1 MSMIN
6 DRGDGDENG
15 DENDDDNDDHGDSV
29 IHFVSKSHSQSVS
42 QSVSQTVSQSVSQ
55 SFCHHSITKS
65 ESKCRILKS
74 IKIIQLTWKIVKAL
88 TNVAE
93 MNCVENLKSKSKK

>member
-42 QSVSQTVSQSVSQ
+42 QS
-55 SFCHHSITKS
+55 FCHQSITKS

>member
-1 MSMIN
+1 MRKMHLCMYVCMYEERN
-6 DRGDGDENG
+6 KYD
-15 DENDDDNDDHGDSV
+15 
-29 IHFVSKSHSQSVS
+29 KQMTKA
-42 QSVSQTVSQSVSQ
+42 TVTKTMTITMTMEIAWFTSSASRTVNQ

-65 ESKCRILKS
+65 ESKCRIVKS
-74 IKIIQLTWKIVKAL
+74 ILMIQLTWKIVKAL

>member
-42 QSVSQTVSQSVSQ
+42 QSVSQ
-55 SFCHHSITKS
+55 SFCHQSITKS

>member
-15 DENDDDNDDHGDSV
+15 DENDDDNDDHRDSV

-42 QSVSQTVSQSVSQ
+42 QSVSQ
-55 SFCHHSITKS
+55 SFCHQSITKS

>member
-29 IHFVSKSHSQSVS
+29 IHFVSKSHSQS
-42 QSVSQTVSQSVSQ
+42 VSQSVSQ

-93 MNCVENLKSKSKK
+93 MNCVENLKSKFKK